1 MTEEQKSK
9 LMTTKE
15 AISKFVHDGDKLVIG
30 NYTVGTAY
38 NQIHEIMRQRKKE
51 LTILSQSGVWDVELL
66 IGGDCAEKVITT
78 YCIRSGGRSGGSM
91 LERYQRA
98 GKIQVEDYSNFTY
111 NAMLTAGAMGFSFM
125 PVLPGIMVTDVFK
138 VRDWMGDNKFGVVKC
153 PFTGKET
160 PVVPAQNPDV
170 CIVHVQ
176 RADKFGNAQYWGA
189 LGSVAW
195 ACLASKHV
203 IVSCEEIVDHEIIKA
218 SPNHTIVPAFRVD
231 AVIEEPLSAHPAEI
245 SGCYNLDALFWSM
258 MGMSNG
264 TEDGFRQWMD
274 EWVYGLDSRADYIE
288 HYISRFGLEA
298 LNDLKARPYYS
309 APINMGSAHTSMW
322 KDDGTARLL
331 GVTKE
336 EFENS
341 SRAKGVV
348 DRCRLK
354 QHGKS

>member
-1 MTEEQKSK
+1 LVKEQKIK

-15 AISKFVHDGDKLVIG
+15 AIEKFVHDGDKLVIG

-38 NQIHEIMRQRKKE
+38 NQIHEIMRQRKKN

-66 IGGDCAEKVITT
+66 IAGDCVDKVMTT
-78 YCIRSGGRSGGSM
+78 YCIRSGGREGGSM

-98 GKIQVEDYSNFTY
+98 GKIQVEDFSNFTY
-111 NAMLTAGAMGFSFM
+111 NAMLTAGAMGYSFM
-125 PVLPGIMVTDVFK
+125 PVLPAIMTSDVFK

-195 ACLASKHV
+195 ACLASKRI
-203 IVSCEEIVDHEIIKA
+203 IVSCEELVDHEIVKA

-231 AVIEEPLSAHPAEI
+231 AVIEEPLAAHPAEI
-245 SGCYNLDALFWSM
+245 SGYYNLDELFWSL
-258 MGMSNG
+258 MGLSNK
-264 TEDGFRQWMD
+264 TEDGLRGWMD
-274 EWVYGLDSRADYIE
+274 EWVYSLNSRAEYVE
-288 HYISRFGLEA
+288 QYISRFGKETLDA
-298 LNDLKARPYYS
+298 MRARPYYS
-309 APINMGSAHTSMW
+309 APINMGSATTSMW
-322 KDDGTARLL
+322 GDDGKMRLTGL
-331 GVTKE
+331 DRE
-336 EFENS
+336 EFENLLEE
-341 SRAKGVV
+341 RGLLIDV
-348 DRCRLK
+348 D
-354 QHGKS
+354 